1 MLTSKQISDAFKFI
15 VFRMETADNWQNYK
29 NNHYL
34 QNDDEAIELL
44 DRFAA
49 AREKN
54 IVLEEAQDMEQYE
67 GRPTSKATDWD
78 EDGEA
83 IDWVDEAWFVEICE
97 AAKTREAE
105 LDDAVYELEI
115 RRREA
120 EDDAYDEE
128 LRRREEKDWED
139 DE

>member
-1 MLTSKQISDAFKFI
+1 MLSSKKISAAASFI
-15 VFRMETADNWQNYK
+15 KNNMENRSQFENYK
-29 NNHYL
+29 KNHYL

-54 IVLEEAQDMEQYE
+54 IVLEEAQDMGQYE

-78 EDGEA
+78 EDGEE
-83 IDWVDEAWFVEICE
+83 IDWVDEPWFVDLCE
-97 AAKTREAE
+97 AAKTREEE
-105 LDDAVYELEI
+105 LADAVYELEI
-115 RRREA
+115 LRREA

>member
-1 MLTSKQISDAFKFI
+1 MLSSKKISAAASFI
-15 VFRMETADNWQNYK
+15 KNNMENMSQFENYK
-29 NNHYL
+29 KNHYL

>member
-1 MLTSKQISDAFKFI
+1 MLSSKKIAAAASFI
-15 VFRMETADNWQNYK
+15 K
-29 NNHYL
+29 NNMENRSQFETYKKNQYL
-34 QNDDEAIELL
+34 QNDDEAIDLL

-54 IVLEEAQDMEQYE
+54 IVLEEAQDMGQYE

-78 EDGEA
+78 EDGEE

-120 EDDAYDEE
+120 EDAAYDEE
-128 LRRREEKDWED
+128 IRRREAEDWED
-139 DE
+139 D